1 MTQAARRVV
10 ITGVAAICPLG
21 SSKEALWEGLSQ
33 GRSGVALLSQ
43 QPGNC
48 PDLPPGENGTVPF
61 VRPTNALPVS
71 VGAAAGQFSGEIDD
85 FGPLEKE
92 TKKAIRK
99 GLKVMCRECQMGVAV
114 AQLAL
119 ADAAWKPGG
128 IDPERVGI
136 SFGAD
141 YMLSAPEEFS
151 EGIIRCLDE
160 QRHFHF
166 SRWGREGMTK
176 MSPLW
181 LLKYLPNMPASHLAI
196 YNDFRGPN
204 NSLTLREAAANAAL
218 GEAYQIILRGS
229 ADLML
234 VGATGTR
241 LHPMKMLHAVQQEE
255 VYLGNGDP
263 AAASRPFDRD
273 RRGMVLGEGAGAVVL
288 EELSTAQAH
297 GATIYGEVVAAAT
310 SSVAGRRLVAQRDR
324 AMANVLHAVLRGAGA
339 NPNDVG
345 HLHAHGLSTRT
356 SDADEARAIQE
367 VFAPRSTPPPVV
379 AAKSYFGNLGAGS
392 GLVELIASLLAMQH
406 DRLFPILNYATPDP
420 ECPVAA
426 VRNGDARPGPSFIN
440 LNVTPQGQAAAVM
453 VRRFG

>member
-1 MTQAARRVV
+1 M
-10 ITGVAAICPLG
+10 
-21 SSKEALWEGLSQ
+21 
-33 GRSGVALLSQ
+33 
-43 QPGNC
+43 
-48 PDLPPGENGTVPF
+48 
-61 VRPTNALPVS
+61 PVS

-151 EGIIRCLDE
+151 EGIMQCLDE
-160 QRHFHF
+160 QRRFHF

-229 ADLML
+229 AELML

-241 LHPMKMLHAVQQEE
+241 LHPMKMIHAVQQEE
-255 VYLGNGDP
+255 VYLGDGDP

-273 RRGMVLGEGAGAVVL
+273 RRGVVLGEGAGAVVL
-288 EELSTAQAH
+288 EELLSAQAR

-324 AMANVLHAVLRGAGA
+324 AMANVLRAVLHRQAS
-339 NPNDVG
+339 PRMM
-345 HLHAHGLSTRT
+345 S
-356 SDADEARAIQE
+356 AI
-367 VFAPRSTPPPVV
+367 STPTV
-379 AAKSYFGNLGAGS
+379 
-392 GLVELIASLLAMQH
+392 
-406 DRLFPILNYATPDP
+406 
-420 ECPVAA
+420 
-426 VRNGDARPGPSFIN
+426 
-440 LNVTPQGQAAAVM
+440 
-453 VRRFG
+453 